1 MHEEN
6 DKQKVESTVAAL
18 FMKLLI
24 YTSPF
29 LTTST
34 QLFPIQP
41 SDVVQCF
48 ENQ

>member
-29 LTTST
+29 LIPSIL
-34 QLFPIQP
+34 LFATQP